1 MPQVR
6 CVNEDGSMIGI
17 IPIERARA
25 LAREQGRDL
34 VEISPRADPPVCRIM
49 DFGKFR
55 YEEQRKERIAHKRQH
70 SLALKEIK
78 FHANV
83 EEHDYQTKLASIKK
97 FLEKGH
103 KVKLSLFFRGRENI
117 HHDLGFHVITRVL
130 KDCDDC
136 GQPDMTPK
144 LLGRSIIAVLS
155 PRTAKSAS
163 GSNKPAAARPRPP
176 VPATA
181 PAPAAQPA
189 PVQATASTPVIP
201 QPAPTSAA
209 RSAPTSTAQPVP
221 ASASAAQ
228 PAQTQP

>member
-1 MPQVR
+1 
-6 CVNEDGSMIGI
+6 MIGI

-55 YEEQRKERIAHKRQH
+55 YEEQRKERLAHKRQH

-103 KVKLSLFFRGRENI
+103 KVKLSLFFRGRENV
-117 HHDLGFHVITRVL
+117 HHDLGFQVITRVL
-130 KDCDDC
+130 KDSDDC

-163 GSNKPAAARPRPP
+163 GSKPAAPRPRPP
-176 VPATA
+176 APATA
-181 PAPAAQPA
+181 PVPAAQPA
-189 PVQATASTPVIP
+189 PTPTA
-201 QPAPTSAA
+201 Q
-209 RSAPTSTAQPVP
+209 SAPTPAAQPEP
-221 ASASAAQ
+221 ASKTE